1 MHIRLAAALLALV
14 AASAVPAFAQAPCRP
29 DEPGRITVVGTGEVR
44 AQPDMATITVGVT
57 AQARQSRDAVAQVT
71 RTMTQATEALRQ
83 AGIEPRDLQTTGF
96 QVAPQYETAQ
106 NRPPRIVGT
115 QVSAELIV
123 RVRDLTKLGDILDRV
138 VQLGANR
145 VDGPVFGLAD
155 PEAALDGAR
164 RAAVADAQRR
174 ARAMTEALGV
184 RLGRVVSV
192 EEGARSAP
200 VRRFAR
206 AAPAA
211 MAPAPVPVEAGEE
224 SIRSDVTVVWEIQQ

>member
-1 MHIRLAAALLALV
+1 MSARLAAAALAL
-14 AASAVPAFAQAPCRP
+14 ALATPPAIAQTPARP
-29 DEPGRITVVGTGEVR
+29 DEPGRITVVGRGEVR

-57 AQARQSRDAVAQVT
+57 AQARQSREALAQVT

-83 AGIEPRDLQTTGF
+83 AGIQPRDLQTSGF

-123 RVRDLTKLGDILDRV
+123 QVRDLTTLGDMLDRV

-145 VDGPVFGLAD
+145 VDGPEFGLAD

-164 RAAVADAQRR
+164 RAAVADALRR

-192 EEGARSAP
+192 EEGARTAP

-224 SIRSDVTVVWEIQQ
+224 TIRSDVTVVWELQQ